1 MHKIKKIKHYYRNM
15 LKEGLLR
22 CESVRTRKFKE
33 IHMISHLCKLKRKKR
48 CDLNVQVD

>member
-33 IHMISHLCKLKRKKR
+33 IHMIASVYVKNVKKR